1 MVVNLANHAETVSP
15 MLALLERKGGLLR
28 ELRPEVPCYYRTDSA
43 RLSSRLAKIVS
54 DIPGES
60 YVRLALECLWLK
72 DVVTRTDARLVSSF
86 LMRAHLVA
94 LVTKIALLPGLPVV
108 LNIHEH
114 MTESAPFLYPLARD
128 RFLMRRITRHLFPR
142 ANRIVVVAQALE
154 RDLVTR
160 YGVPASMIDVVL
172 NGHDLT
178 RIRAAAAEPLE
189 AHWALQQR
197 QPGEASAES
206 RTIVAI
212 GRLVHL
218 KGYDLLIRAVAKVRG
233 KRDVRLMLIGE
244 GEERAELGR
253 LVSELGL
260 TDTVMFCGHQEN
272 PWRFAARADVLAL
285 TSRTEAFP
293 SVLVEAMA
301 LGVPILATACSAG
314 VAECLQ
320 NGACGLIVPTGDVDA
335 IAAGLERLLDDAEL
349 RATVAAKGL
358 ARAAS
363 LGLTTMQR
371 RYESVLTD
379 VIESRR
385 T

>member
-1 MVVNLANHAETVSP
+1 

-94 LVTKIALLPGLPVV
+94 LVTKIALLPRLPVV

-178 RIRAAAAEPLE
+178 RIRAAAAEPVE
-189 AHWALQQR
+189 AHWALPQR
-197 QPGEASAES
+197 QPGGASAES
-206 RTIVAI
+206 RTIVAV

-244 GEERAELGR
+244 GEERAELER

-260 TDTVMFCGHQEN
+260 KDTVVFCGHQDN

-314 VAECLQ
+314 VAECLLD
-320 NGACGLIVPTGDVDA
+320 GACGLIVPTGDVDA

-363 LGLTTMQR
+363 LGLSTLQR

-379 VIESRR
+379 VIESRS